1 MKKKPISSEQAAQ
14 LEEATIKN
22 IVEKVG
28 AGGIPTARELDMLK
42 DATAEPPAPAA
53 PAEMAEAES
62 ASYGARLNLKQ
73 LARLTGKTRE
83 TIAQRLASLTH
94 ATGKTGAKLYTAK
107 DALEAIYTA
116 ASTSEAASRT
126 LLNNARRELTT
137 LQAECIRKERIP
149 LDVIT
154 AINEAALGNVAGI
167 LKSKAGKFFDDQAL
181 ADCFEELARI
191 GAQVAEHGPN
201 APAPLTTKK
210 PSKKPRKKPRKK

>member
-42 DATAEPPAPAA
+42 EATAEPPTPAA
-53 PAEMAEAES
+53 PAEMPEAEA

-83 TIAQRLASLTH
+83 TIAQRLASLAH
-94 ATGKTGAKLYTAK
+94 GTGKTGAKLYEAK
-107 DALEAIYTA
+107 AALEAIYSN
-116 ASTSEAASRT
+116 ASTSEAESRRH
-126 LLNNARRELTT
+126 LNDARRELTT

-191 GAQVAEHGPN
+191 APQVAEHGP
-201 APAPLTTKK
+201 T
-210 PSKKPRKKPRKK
+210 PSKPALPKAARKKTKPRKK

>member
-42 DATAEPPAPAA
+42 DATAEPPAP
-53 PAEMAEAES
+53 PASPADAEAES
-62 ASYGARLNLKQ
+62 ASYGARLNIRQ
-73 LARLTGKTRE
+73 LSRLTGRTRE
-83 TIAQRLASLTH
+83 TLALRLQSVPH
-94 ATGKTGAKLYTAK
+94 ATGKTGAKLYPAK

-191 GAQVAEHGPN
+191 GTQVAEHGPN

-210 PSKKPRKKPRKK
+210 PRKKPRKK

>member
-14 LEEATIKN
+14 LEQATIKN
-22 IVEKVG
+22 IVDKVG

-42 DATAEPPAPAA
+42 EATAEPPTPAA

-83 TIAQRLASLTH
+83 TIAQRLASLAH
-94 ATGKTGAKLYTAK
+94 GTGKTGAKLYESKA
-107 DALEAIYTA
+107 ALEAIYSN
-116 ASTSEAASRT
+116 ASTSEAESRRH
-126 LLNNARRELTT
+126 LNDARRELTT

-154 AINEAALGNVAGI
+154 AINDAALSNVAGI

-191 GAQVAEHGPN
+191 GTQVAEHGPTPTK
-201 APAPLTTKK
+201 PALPKAA
-210 PSKKPRKKPRKK
+210 RKKTKRKK

>member
-1 MKKKPISSEQAAQ
+1 MKKKTLTPEQGQQ
-14 LEEATIKN
+14 LEEATLKN
-22 IVEKVG
+22 IVEKIG
-28 AGGIPTARELDMLK
+28 AGGIPSNREIEMLRA
-42 DATAEPPAPAA
+42 ATAEPPAPAA
-53 PAEMAEAES
+53 PAEMAEAEA

-116 ASTSEAASRT
+116 ASTSEAESRRH
-126 LLNNARRELTT
+126 LNDARRELTT

-154 AINEAALGNVAGI
+154 MINEAALGNVAGI

-191 GAQVAEHGPN
+191 GTQVAEHGPN

-210 PSKKPRKKPRKK
+210 PRKKPRKK

>member
-28 AGGIPTARELDMLK
+28 AGGIPSNREIEMLRA
-42 DATAEPPAPAA
+42 ATAEPPAPA
-53 PAEMAEAES
+53 EMAEAEA

-116 ASTSEAASRT
+116 ASTSEAESRRH
-126 LLNNARRELTT
+126 LNDARRELTT

-154 AINEAALGNVAGI
+154 AINDAALSNVAGI
-167 LKSKAGKFFDDQAL
+167 LKSKAGKFFDDQTL

-191 GAQVAEHGPN
+191 APQVAEHGP
-201 APAPLTTKK
+201 APTKPALPK
-210 PSKKPRKKPRKK
+210 AARKKTDPKK

>member
-42 DATAEPPAPAA
+42 EATAEPPTPAA
-53 PAEMAEAES
+53 PVEMAETEA
-62 ASYGARLNLKQ
+62 ASYGARLNIRQ

-83 TIAQRLASLTH
+83 TIALRLQSVPHGTADN
-94 ATGKTGAKLYTAK
+94 GAKLYESKA
-107 DALEAIYTA
+107 ALEAIYSS
-116 ASTSEAASRT
+116 ASTSEAESRRQ
-126 LLNNARRELTT
+126 LNDARRELTT

-181 ADCFEELARI
+181 ADCFEELASI
-191 GAQVAEHGPN
+191 DLQVAEHGP
-201 APAPLTTKK
+201 T
-210 PSKKPRKKPRKK
+210 PSKPAKPKAARKKTKRKK

>member
-42 DATAEPPAPAA
+42 DATAEPPTPAA
-53 PAEMAEAES
+53 SPADAEVES

-94 ATGKTGAKLYTAK
+94 ATGKTGAKLYESKA
-107 DALEAIYTA
+107 ALEAIYSN
-116 ASTSEAASRT
+116 ASTSEAESRRH
-126 LLNNARRELTT
+126 LNDARRELTT

-210 PSKKPRKKPRKK
+210 PRKKPRKK

>member
-53 PAEMAEAES
+53 PADAEAES

-116 ASTSEAASRT
+116 ASTSEAESRRH
-126 LLNNARRELTT
+126 LNDARRELTT
-137 LQAECIRKERIP
+137 LQAEALRKARVP
-149 LDVIT
+149 LDDAIQ
-154 AINEAALGNVAGI
+154 INEAALANVRGI
-167 LKSKAGKFFDDQAL
+167 LKSRLGKTFDEQTLGDTFA
-181 ADCFEELARI
+181 ELATI
-191 GAQVAEHGPN
+191 GKGIAELGLTET
-201 APAPLTTKK
+201 APAPTT
-210 PSKKPRKKPRKK
+210 RKKKQ